1 MLAIF
6 TFFFGDPLHGE
17 KLQANVRPYSV
28 QLQRAYVGGYQPVAP
43 GRCHFFLP
51 GPLGPSPNVPS
62 PGGTKKTATCSRQK
76 TLGPACGIDTRGR
89 CTNHYEVTRNEIQV
103 LGTVV
108 VEASEG
114 MHWRWPRHNRRQSF
128 GRRRLNFDLEGGI
141 KKLQTPLRI

>member
-17 KLQANVRPYSV
+17 KLQANGGPYSV

-62 PGGTKKTATCSRQK
+62 PGGTKKPATCSRQK
-76 TLGPACGIDTRGR
+76 TIGPACGIDARWR
-89 CTNHYEVTRNEIQV
+89 FTNQY
-103 LGTVV
+103 
-108 VEASEG
+108 
-114 MHWRWPRHNRRQSF
+114 
-128 GRRRLNFDLEGGI
+128 
-141 KKLQTPLRI
+141 